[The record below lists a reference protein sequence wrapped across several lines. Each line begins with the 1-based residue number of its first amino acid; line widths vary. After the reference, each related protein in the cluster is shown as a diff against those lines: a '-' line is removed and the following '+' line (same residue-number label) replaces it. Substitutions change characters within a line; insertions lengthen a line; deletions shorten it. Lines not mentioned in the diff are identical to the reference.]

1 MKWGNHKKRITGI
14 AFDSEYEEDMCQYGM
29 EEYEAG
35 QNDEDD
41 EDDIR
46 IVVWASAEDPETY
59 DMEIFGDEAEITDML
74 MNAIVMSLDC
84 VEQAYGHESKRE
96 MLLTLIEFLKDEFS
110 YGAD

>member
-14 AFDSEYEEDMCQYGM
+14 AFDSEHEEDMRQYGM

-35 QNDEDD
+35 QDD

-46 IVVWASAEDPETY
+46 IVVRASAEDPETY
-59 DMEIFGDEAEITDML
+59 DMEIFGGEAEITDML

-96 MLLTLIEFLKDEFS
+96 MLLTLAKFLKDEF
-110 YGAD
+110 

>member
-14 AFDSEYEEDMCQYGM
+14 AFDSEHEEDMRQYGM

-35 QNDEDD
+35 QDD

-46 IVVWASAEDPETY
+46 IVVRASAEDSETY
-59 DMEIFGDEAEITDML
+59 DMEIFGGEAEITDML

-96 MLLTLIEFLKDEFS
+96 MLLTLAKFLKDEF
-110 YGAD
+110 

>member
-14 AFDSEYEEDMCQYGM
+14 AFDSEHEEDMRQYGM

-35 QNDEDD
+35 QDD

-46 IVVWASAEDPETY
+46 IVVRASAEDSETY
-59 DMEIFGDEAEITDML
+59 DMEIFGGEAEITDML

-96 MLLTLIEFLKDEFS
+96 MLRTLIEFLNDEF
-110 YGAD
+110 